1 MTTRVQKGGAI
12 FRPAV
17 KARARS
23 TVSVEPSSQKGIR
36 SVTREPDAP
45 TQSSFESISQ
55 PPLTAVSQSNP
66 PSVNR
71 EDSLDFGSAPTLYSQ
86 SSRSSQAP
94 PVLAASSTMTRVS
107 SSIPPIISFGQ
118 FNRPPPIPP
127 AVPVGSNR
135 PVSVNQSD
143 AFPTSQPVSES
154 FLNAQDPPTYIDPA
168 LTGTFPVAQVVPIPE
183 FGTFDQQLTTFQ
195 HILHNS
201 GTGNVPQL
209 TLDAEVVAKPPRQ
222 TTRRNATSETPGVP
236 DSQGPPQDKSEQNG
250 TESIKTRGKRAKKG
264 SQTESGEQKAT
275 QKRKKSQ
282 KEGMTEPDSAT
293 PIPKR
298 QRSSSAKPRPRRKR
312 SPSLPPFDP
321 GADPGEEIDP
331 TVVTMAVLCR
341 DTGLGRVSSKAAEIQ
356 SNHAAWK
363 AQNRERRVRMKT
375 LMEKKK
381 YGHPESDEERDS
393 TEVNANKQGSAEP
406 PPTPTV
412 PAAPSSAAL
421 DETGNGF
428 DYSEG
433 LTASRYN
440 VQVRIGP
447 NGETIIDEE
456 SLTVDRDENDVTEN
470 YTHVIESDATKFT
483 NSGTYGKRF
492 RGSRWSAE
500 ETELFYDAL
509 SQYGEN
515 YELIAY
521 VLPGRDRKSC
531 KNKFKTE
538 DKKNHGRINYCLNN
552 SKPVDMGTLSRM
564 TGKDFSGPVPEIS
577 APSTPA
583 IPVAEKQSV
592 PDAATASAHIAP
604 TVRKRSQSRKPVIT
618 DDIQI
623 VGQADGFDNS

>member
-23 TVSVEPSSQKGIR
+23 TVSVEPSSQKDIR

-45 TQSSFESISQ
+45 TQSSFGSILP
-55 PPLTAVSQSNP
+55 PPLAAVAQSNP

-86 SSRSSQAP
+86 STRSSQAP
-94 PVLAASSTMTRVS
+94 PVLAVSSTTTRVS
-107 SSIPPIISFGQ
+107 SSIPPIISFSQ
-118 FNRPPPIPP
+118 FNRPPP
-127 AVPVGSNR
+127 VSVGTSL

-143 AFPTSQPVSES
+143 TFPSSQPVPES

-168 LTGTFPVAQVVPIPE
+168 LTSTFPVAQVVPIPE

-209 TLDAEVVAKPPRQ
+209 TLDAEIVVKPPRQ
-222 TTRRNATSETPGVP
+222 STRRNATSETPGLS
-236 DSQGPPQDKSEQNG
+236 DSQDKDEQNG
-250 TESIKTRGKRAKKG
+250 IVSIKTRGKRAKKG
-264 SQTESGEQKAT
+264 SQTDGGEQKAT
-275 QKRKKSQ
+275 RKRKKSQ
-282 KEGMTEPDSAT
+282 KEGTTEPDSAT
-293 PIPKR
+293 PTPKR
-298 QRSSSAKPRPRRKR
+298 RRSSSSAKPRPRRKR

-321 GADPGEEIDP
+321 DADPGEEIDP

-363 AQNRERRVRMKT
+363 AQNRERRARMKT
-375 LMEKKK
+375 LMERKK

-393 TEVNANKQGSAEP
+393 TEVNADKEGSAEP
-406 PPTPTV
+406 PPTTTV
-412 PAAPSSAAL
+412 PAASSSAAL

-428 DYSEG
+428 DYSQG

-456 SLTVDRDENDVTEN
+456 SLTVDRDENDATEN

-538 DKKNHGRINYCLNN
+538 DKKNHGRINYCLNH

-592 PDAATASAHIAP
+592 PDAATASAHATP

>member
-23 TVSVEPSSQKGIR
+23 TVSLEPSSQKDIR
-36 SVTREPDAP
+36 GVTREPDAP
-45 TQSSFESISQ
+45 GQSSFGSIPP
-55 PPLTAVSQSNP
+55 PPLAAVAQSNP

-94 PVLAASSTMTRVS
+94 PVLAVSSTTTRVS
-107 SSIPPIISFGQ
+107 SSIPPIVSFSQ
-118 FNRPPPIPP
+118 YNRPPS
-127 AVPVGSNR
+127 VHVGSSR
-135 PVSVNQSD
+135 PISVNPSD
-143 AFPTSQPVSES
+143 AFSPSQPVPES

-168 LTGTFPVAQVVPIPE
+168 LTSTFPVAQVVPIPE

-209 TLDAEVVAKPPRQ
+209 TLDAEIVVKPPRQ
-222 TTRRNATSETPGVP
+222 SARRNAASETSGAL
-236 DSQGPPQDKSEQNG
+236 DSQEPPQDKDEPNG
-250 TESIKTRGKRAKKG
+250 TVPIKTRGKRAKKIA
-264 SQTESGEQKAT
+264 QTESGEQKAIR
-275 QKRKKSQ
+275 KRKKSQ
-282 KEGMTEPDSAT
+282 KEGTTELDFEPPA
-293 PIPKR
+293 PKR
-298 QRSSSAKPRPRRKR
+298 RRSSSSAKTRPRRKR
-312 SPSLPPFDP
+312 SPSLPAFDP
-321 GADPGEEIDP
+321 DADPGEEIDP

-363 AQNRERRVRMKT
+363 AQNRERRARMKT
-375 LMEKKK
+375 LMERKK

-393 TEVNANKQGSAEP
+393 TEVNADKQGSAEP
-406 PPTPTV
+406 PSTPTV
-412 PAAPSSAAL
+412 PAASSSAAL

-456 SLTVDRDENDVTEN
+456 SLTVDRDDNDATEN

-538 DKKNHGRINYCLNN
+538 DKKNHGRINYCLNH

-583 IPVAEKQSV
+583 IPIAEKQSA
-592 PDAATASAHIAP
+592 PDATTASANATP

-623 VGQADGFDNS
+623 VGQADSFDNS

>member
-1 MTTRVQKGGAI
+1 MSANLLSAAPFIQTSTVEKGGAI

-23 TVSVEPSSQKGIR
+23 TVSVEPSSQKDIR
-36 SVTREPDAP
+36 SVTRELDVP
-45 TQSSFESISQ
+45 TQSSFGSIPP
-55 PPLTAVSQSNP
+55 PPLAAVAQSNP

-71 EDSLDFGSAPTLYSQ
+71 EDLLDFGSAPTLYSQ

-94 PVLAASSTMTRVS
+94 PVLAVSSTTTRVS
-107 SSIPPIISFGQ
+107 SSIPPIISFSQ
-118 FNRPPPIPP
+118 FNRPPP
-127 AVPVGSNR
+127 VSVGTSL

-143 AFPTSQPVSES
+143 AFPSSQPVPES

-168 LTGTFPVAQVVPIPE
+168 LTSTFPVAQVVPIPE

-209 TLDAEVVAKPPRQ
+209 TLDAEIVVKPPRQ
-222 TTRRNATSETPGVP
+222 STRRNATSETPGLS
-236 DSQGPPQDKSEQNG
+236 DSQGPPQDKDEQNG
-250 TESIKTRGKRAKKG
+250 IVSIKTRGKRAKKG

-275 QKRKKSQ
+275 RKRKKSQ
-282 KEGMTEPDSAT
+282 KEGTTEPDSAT
-293 PIPKR
+293 PTPKR
-298 QRSSSAKPRPRRKR
+298 RRSSSSAKPRPRRKR

-321 GADPGEEIDP
+321 DADPGEEIDP

-363 AQNRERRVRMKT
+363 AQNRERRARMKT
-375 LMEKKK
+375 LMERKK

-393 TEVNANKQGSAEP
+393 TEVNADKEGSAEP
-406 PPTPTV
+406 PPTTTV
-412 PAAPSSAAL
+412 PAASSSAAL

-428 DYSEG
+428 DYSQG

-456 SLTVDRDENDVTEN
+456 SLTVDRDENDATEN

-500 ETELFYDAL
+500 ETELFYDVTSIHSFVFSLVSCIFQAL

-538 DKKNHGRINYCLNN
+538 DKKNHGRINYCLNH
-552 SKPVDMGTLSRM
+552 SKPVGMLIESCCLYPCSRLPRY
-564 TGKDFSGPVPEIS
+564 GNAFAYDW
-577 APSTPA
+577 
-583 IPVAEKQSV
+583 
-592 PDAATASAHIAP
+592 
-604 TVRKRSQSRKPVIT
+604 
-618 DDIQI
+618 
-623 VGQADGFDNS
+623 